1 MKSTINK
8 HQLKLKSVSKKKII
22 SIVFLMLTLSVTTF
36 AQTPNTSATFKTKIY
51 CDHCTQCESCK
62 SRIEKSVK
70 KLKGVKTVTLDVANS
85 RIKVS
90 YNPTE
95 TKIKNIKDQINK
107 AGYDADDQKAA
118 AEYVEQLDGCC
129 KQ

>member
-1 MKSTINK
+1 MKSIINSI
-8 HQLKLKSVSKKKII
+8 LITAALFIFSNNII
-22 SIVFLMLTLSVTTF
+22 
-36 AQTPNTSATFKTKIY
+36 AQTAYTTTTIKTKIY
-51 CDHCTQCESCK
+51 CDHCSQCESCK
-62 SRIEKSVK
+62 SRIEKTVK

-90 YNPTE
+90 FNPTQVSV
-95 TKIKNIKDQINK
+95 KSIKAQINK
-107 AGYDADDQKAA
+107 AGYDADDQKAT

>member
-1 MKSTINK
+1 MKTTIHE
-8 HQLKLKSVSKKKII
+8 HQSKLTAVSKIQII
-22 SIVFLMLTLSVTTF
+22 SIAFLMLTLSASIF
-36 AQTPNTSATFKTKIY
+36 AQTPNTSATIKTKIY
-51 CDHCTQCESCK
+51 CDHCSKCESCK
-62 SRIEKSVK
+62 SRVEKTVK
-70 KLKGVKTVTLDVANS
+70 KLKGVKTVTLDVQNS

-107 AGYDADDQKAA
+107 AGYDADDQKAT

>member
-1 MKSTINK
+1 MKSIINSI
-8 HQLKLKSVSKKKII
+8 LITAALFIFSNNII
-22 SIVFLMLTLSVTTF
+22 
-36 AQTPNTSATFKTKIY
+36 AQTAYTTTTIKTKIY
-51 CDHCTQCESCK
+51 CDHCSQCESCK
-62 SRIEKSVK
+62 SRIEKTVK

-90 YNPTE
+90 FNPTQVN
-95 TKIKNIKDQINK
+95 IKSIKDQINK
-107 AGYDADDQKAA
+107 AGYDADDQKAT

>member
-1 MKSTINK
+1 MKSIIN
-8 HQLKLKSVSKKKII
+8 
-22 SIVFLMLTLSVTTF
+22 SILVITSLFVFSNNSLG
-36 AQTPNTSATFKTKIY
+36 QTPNTVATIKTKIY
-51 CDHCTQCESCK
+51 CDHCSKCESCK
-62 SRIEKSVK
+62 SRVEKTVK

-95 TKIKNIKDQINK
+95 TKIKNIRDQINK

>member
-1 MKSTINK
+1 MKSIIN
-8 HQLKLKSVSKKKII
+8 LILITAALFMFSNNS
-22 SIVFLMLTLSVTTF
+22 T
-36 AQTPNTSATFKTKIY
+36 AQTPNTVATIKTKIY
-51 CDHCTQCESCK
+51 CDHCSKCESCK
-62 SRIEKSVK
+62 SRIEKTVK
-70 KLKGVKTVTLDVANS
+70 KLKGVKTVTLDVPNS

-95 TKIKNIKDQINK
+95 TKIKSIRDQINK
-107 AGYDADDQKAA
+107 AGYDADDQKAT

>member
-1 MKSTINK
+1 MQSIINSILITVALFIFSNNST
-8 HQLKLKSVSKKKII
+8 
-22 SIVFLMLTLSVTTF
+22 
-36 AQTPNTSATFKTKIY
+36 AQTPNTVATIKTKIY
-51 CDHCTQCESCK
+51 CDHCSKCESCK
-62 SRIEKSVK
+62 SRIEKTVK
-70 KLKGVKTVTLDVANS
+70 KLKGVKSVTLDVPNS

-95 TKIKNIKDQINK
+95 TKIKSIRDQINK